1 MPGSQYVSLAM
12 NLVIGLSFFLYG
24 MKLLG
29 DGLQKAAGD
38 SLRRILQA
46 LTNKPIRGVLVGM
59 LVTGIIQSSGA
70 TTVMVVGF
78 ANAGLMTLKQAMGV
92 IFGANIGT
100 TITAQIIVL
109 KLDKLVWLFMLVGV
123 MMEFFVKRK
132 TSKAVGEA
140 ILGFGILFF
149 GLYFM
154 SDTLS
159 PLKDNQAFIDFLT
172 RFGQVPFLGVVAGAV
187 FTALIQSSSVTTS
200 LVVALAMKSMIT
212 LPSSIALILG
222 ANIGTT
228 VTAGLASLGGNI
240 TSKRA
245 ALTHFL
251 FNCIGTVIMFPFL
264 KPFARLVQLT
274 ASTLPHQVANAHT
287 LFNVLMTAIALIL
300 IDPFEKLVVHLLPS
314 AEKEAET
321 KVVQYIDDRVLV
333 TPSVALSQATQE
345 LYRMGRIT
353 YEMVNDCRTA
363 LFDNRMS
370 LLETVLGNEDLV
382 NSMQKEITAYL
393 TKITEHD
400 LSEAQSTRVMAL
412 MHAVNDIERV
422 GDHATNLVELI
433 QIKDDK
439 RLKFNAG
446 TVEDLK
452 AEFEHVLNTLDEAMT
467 ALRDYDVDRAHR
479 VKEMEDR
486 CDIMT
491 KECMSRNISRLNAHE
506 TDPQVGVVV
515 VDLFTNLERVSDH
528 ADNIADVV
536 LGVY

>member
-1 MPGSQYVSLAM
+1 MRGQYVSLAM

-46 LTNKPIRGVLVGM
+46 LTNKPVRGVLVGM

-78 ANAGLMTLKQAMGV
+78 ANAGLMTLRQAMGV

-109 KLDKLVWLFMLVGV
+109 RLDKLVWLFMLVGV
-123 MMEFFVKRK
+123 MMEFFVKRR
-132 TSKAVGEA
+132 TSKAIGEA

-154 SDTLS
+154 ADTLA
-159 PLKDNQAFIDFLT
+159 PLKDNQAFIGFLV
-172 RFGQVPFLGVVAGAV
+172 RFGQVPVLGVLAGAV

-200 LVVALAMKSMIT
+200 LVVALAMKGMIT
-212 LPSSIALILG
+212 LPSAIALILG

-228 VTAGLASLGGNI
+228 VTAGLASLGANI
-240 TSKRA
+240 TSRRA
-245 ALTHFL
+245 AFTHFL
-251 FNCIGTVIMFPFL
+251 FNTLGTIIMFPFL
-264 KPFARLVQLT
+264 KPFASLVELT
-274 ASTLPHQVANAHT
+274 ATRLPHQVANAHT
-287 LFNVLMTAIALIL
+287 IFNVIMTLIALVL
-300 IDPFEKLVVHLLPS
+300 INPFEKLVVRLLPS
-314 AEKEAET
+314 KEKEAET
-321 KVVQYIDDRVLV
+321 RIVQFIDERVLA

-345 LYRMGRIT
+345 LYRMGHIA
-353 YEMVNDCRTA
+353 YEMVDDCRTA
-363 LFDNRMS
+363 LFENRMS
-370 LLETVLGNEDLV
+370 LLETVLGNEELV
-382 NSMQKEITAYL
+382 NSMQKEITGYL

-400 LSEAQSTRVMAL
+400 LSEAQGTRVMAL

-439 RLKFNAG
+439 RLKINNG
-446 TVEDLK
+446 TQDDVQ
-452 AEFEHVLNTLDEAMT
+452 AEFSHVLATLDEAMS
-467 ALRDYDVDRAHR
+467 ALRDYDADRARH
-479 VKEMEDR
+479 VKQMEDR
-486 CDIMT
+486 CDVMT
-491 KECMSRNISRLNAHE
+491 KDFMSRNITRLNTHE
-506 TDPQVGVVV
+506 LDPQVGVVV
-515 VDLFTNLERVSDH
+515 VDLFTNLERISDH
-528 ADNIADVV
+528 SDNIADVV

>member
-1 MPGSQYVSLAM
+1 MRGQYVSLAM

-46 LTNKPIRGVLVGM
+46 LTNKPVRGVLVGM

-78 ANAGLMTLKQAMGV
+78 ANAGLMTLRQAMGV

-109 KLDKLVWLFMLVGV
+109 RLDKLVWLFMLVGV
-123 MMEFFVKRK
+123 MMEFFVKRR
-132 TSKAVGEA
+132 TSKAIGEA

-154 SDTLS
+154 ADTLA
-159 PLKDNQAFIDFLT
+159 PLKDNQAFIGFLV
-172 RFGQVPFLGVVAGAV
+172 RFGQVPVLGVLAGAV

-200 LVVALAMKSMIT
+200 LVVALAMKGMIT
-212 LPSSIALILG
+212 LPSAIALILG

-228 VTAGLASLGGNI
+228 VTAGLASLGANI
-240 TSKRA
+240 TSRRA
-245 ALTHFL
+245 AFTHFL
-251 FNCIGTVIMFPFL
+251 FNTLGTIIMFPFL
-264 KPFARLVQLT
+264 KPFASLVELT
-274 ASTLPHQVANAHT
+274 ATRLPHQVANAHT
-287 LFNVLMTAIALIL
+287 IFNVIMTLIALVL
-300 IDPFEKLVVHLLPS
+300 INPFEKLVVRLLPS
-314 AEKEAET
+314 KEKEAET
-321 KVVQYIDDRVLV
+321 RIVQFIDERVLA

-345 LYRMGRIT
+345 LYRMGHIA
-353 YEMVNDCRTA
+353 YEMVDDCRTA
-363 LFDNRMS
+363 LFENRMS
-370 LLETVLGNEDLV
+370 LLETVLGNEELV
-382 NSMQKEITAYL
+382 NSMQKEITGYL

-400 LSEAQSTRVMAL
+400 LSEAQGTRVMAL

-439 RLKFNAG
+439 RLKINNG
-446 TVEDLK
+446 TQDDLQ
-452 AEFEHVLNTLDEAMT
+452 AEFAHVLATLDEAMS
-467 ALRDYDVDRAHR
+467 ALRDYDVDRARH
-479 VKEMEDR
+479 VKAMEDR

-491 KECMSRNISRLNAHE
+491 KDCMSRNIARLNARE
-506 TDPQVGVVV
+506 LDPQVGVVV
-515 VDLFTNLERVSDH
+515 VDLFTNLERISDH
-528 ADNIADVV
+528 SDNIADVV

>member
-1 MPGSQYVSLAM
+1 MRGQYVSLAM

-46 LTNKPIRGVLVGM
+46 LTNKPVRGVLVGM
-59 LVTGIIQSSGA
+59 IVTAIIQSSSA

-78 ANAGLMTLKQAMGV
+78 ANAGLMTLRQAMGV

-109 KLDKLVWLFMLVGV
+109 KLDKVVWLFVLVGV

-132 TSKAVGEA
+132 TSKAIGEA

-154 SDTLS
+154 SDTLAPLRDS
-159 PLKDNQAFIDFLT
+159 PDFINFLV
-172 RFGQVPFLGVVAGAV
+172 RFGQVPVLGVGAGAV

-200 LVVALAMKSMIT
+200 LVVALAMKGMIT

-228 VTAGLASLGGNI
+228 VTAMLASLGGNI

-251 FNCIGTVIMFPFL
+251 FNTIGTVIMFPFL
-264 KPFARLVQLT
+264 KPFASLVQLT

-287 LFNVLMTAIALIL
+287 MFNLLMTLIALLCIN
-300 IDPFEKLVVHLLPS
+300 PFERLIVWLLPS
-314 AEKEAET
+314 TEKQVET
-321 KVVQYIDDRVLV
+321 RIVQFIDDRVLV

-345 LYRMGRIT
+345 LYRMGHIA
-353 YEMVNDCRTA
+353 YGMVSDCQTA
-363 LFDNRMS
+363 LFENRMS
-370 LLETVLGNEDLV
+370 LLETVLGNEELV
-382 NSMQKEITAYL
+382 NSMQREITGYL

-400 LSEAQSTRVMAL
+400 LSEAQGTRVMAL

-439 RLKFNAG
+439 RLKFNIS
-446 TVEDLK
+446 VQQDLK
-452 AEFEHVLNTLDEAMT
+452 EEFDHVLKTLDEAMN
-467 ALRDYDVDRAHR
+467 ALRDYDIERAHH

-486 CDIMT
+486 CDLMT
-491 KECMSRNISRLNAHE
+491 KECMSRNIVRLNAHE
-506 TDPQVGVVV
+506 VDPQVGVIV
-515 VDLFTNLERVSDH
+515 VDLFTNLERISDH
-528 ADNIADVV
+528 SDNIADVV

>member
-1 MPGSQYVSLAM
+1 MRGQYVSLAM

-78 ANAGLMTLKQAMGV
+78 ANAGLMTLRQAMGV

-109 KLDKLVWLFMLVGV
+109 KLDKLVWLFMVVGV

-132 TSKAVGEA
+132 TSKAIGEA

-154 SDTLS
+154 ADTLA
-159 PLKDNQAFIDFLT
+159 PLKDSQGFINFLV
-172 RFGQVPFLGVVAGAV
+172 RFGQVPILGVGAGAV
-187 FTALIQSSSVTTS
+187 FTALIQGSSVTTR
-200 LVVALAMKSMIT
+200 LVVALAMKGMIA
-212 LPSSIALILG
+212 LPSAIALILG

-228 VTAGLASLGGNI
+228 LTAGLASLGANV
-240 TSKRA
+240 TSRRA

-251 FNCIGTVIMFPFL
+251 FNFMGTVIMFPFL
-264 KPFARLVQLT
+264 KPFAKLVELT

-287 LFNVLMTAIALIL
+287 MFNLLMTVVALIF
-300 IDPFEKLVVHLLPS
+300 INPFEKLVMQLLPS
-314 AEKEAET
+314 KEKEVET
-321 KVVQYIDDRVLV
+321 RVVQFIDDRVLA

-345 LYRMGRIT
+345 LYRMGRVA
-353 YEMVNDCRTA
+353 YEMVDNCRIA
-363 LFDNRMS
+363 LFENRMN
-370 LLETVLGNEDLV
+370 LLENVLGNEELV
-382 NSMQKEITAYL
+382 NSMQKEITGYL

-400 LSEAQSTRVMAL
+400 LSEAQGTRVMAL

-422 GDHATNLVELI
+422 GDHHQPRRTHPDQGRQE
-433 QIKDDK
+433 
-439 RLKFNAG
+439 
-446 TVEDLK
+446 
-452 AEFEHVLNTLDEAMT
+452 AEA
-467 ALRDYDVDRAHR
+467 
-479 VKEMEDR
+479 
-486 CDIMT
+486 
-491 KECMSRNISRLNAHE
+491 
-506 TDPQVGVVV
+506 QQ
-515 VDLFTNLERVSDH
+515 
-528 ADNIADVV
+528 
-536 LGVY
+536 

>member
-1 MPGSQYVSLAM
+1 MRGQYVSLAM

-78 ANAGLMTLKQAMGV
+78 ANAGLMTLRQAMGV

-109 KLDKLVWLFMLVGV
+109 KLDKLVWLFMVVGV

-132 TSKAVGEA
+132 TSKAIGEA

-154 SDTLS
+154 ADTLA
-159 PLKDNQAFIDFLT
+159 PLKDSQGFINFLV
-172 RFGQVPFLGVVAGAV
+172 RFGQVPILGVGAGAV
-187 FTALIQSSSVTTS
+187 FTALTQSSSVTTS
-200 LVVALAMKSMIT
+200 LVVALAMKGMIA
-212 LPSSIALILG
+212 LPSAIALILG

-228 VTAGLASLGGNI
+228 LTAGLASLGANV
-240 TSKRA
+240 TSRRT

-251 FNCIGTVIMFPFL
+251 FNFMGTVIMFPFL
-264 KPFARLVQLT
+264 KPFAKLVELT

-287 LFNVLMTAIALIL
+287 MFNLLMTVVALIF
-300 IDPFEKLVVHLLPS
+300 INPFEKLVMQLLPS
-314 AEKEAET
+314 KEKEVET
-321 KVVQYIDDRVLV
+321 RVVQFIDDRVLA

-345 LYRMGRIT
+345 LYRMGRVA
-353 YEMVNDCRTA
+353 YEMVDNCRIA
-363 LFDNRMS
+363 LFENRMN
-370 LLETVLGNEDLV
+370 LLENVLGNEELV
-382 NSMQKEITAYL
+382 NSMQKEITGYL

-400 LSEAQSTRVMAL
+400 LSEAQGTRVMAL

-439 RLKFNAG
+439 RLKFNNG
-446 TVEDLK
+446 TQDDLK
-452 AEFEHVLNTLDEAMT
+452 AEFSHVLKTLEEAMD
-467 ALRDYDVDRAHR
+467 ALRDYDVERAHR
-479 VKEMEDR
+479 VKDMEDR
-486 CDIMT
+486 CDLMT

-506 TDPQVGVVV
+506 LDPQVGVIV
-515 VDLFTNLERVSDH
+515 VDLFTNLERISDH
-528 ADNIADVV
+528 SDNIADVV

>member
-1 MPGSQYVSLAM
+1 MRGQYVSLAM

-46 LTNKPIRGVLVGM
+46 LTNKPVRGVLVGM
-59 LVTGIIQSSGA
+59 VVTGIIQSSSA

-78 ANAGLMTLKQAMGV
+78 ANAGLMTLRQAMGV

-109 KLDKLVWLFMLVGV
+109 KLDKLVWLFMLIGV

-132 TSKAVGEA
+132 TSKAFGEA

-154 SDTLS
+154 SDTLAPLRDS
-159 PLKDNQAFIDFLT
+159 PDFINFLVQ
-172 RFGQVPFLGVVAGAV
+172 FGQVPILGVGAGAV

-200 LVVALAMKSMIT
+200 LVVALAMKGMIT

-228 VTAGLASLGGNI
+228 VTAVLASLGGNV

-251 FNCIGTVIMFPFL
+251 FNTMGTVIMVPFL
-264 KPFARLVQLT
+264 RPFARLVQLT

-287 LFNVLMTAIALIL
+287 IFNVLMTLIALLFIN
-300 IDPFEKLVVHLLPS
+300 PFEKLIIRLLPS
-314 AEKEAET
+314 AEKQVET
-321 KVVQYIDDRVLV
+321 RVVQFIDERVLV

-345 LYRMGRIT
+345 LYRMGHIA
-353 YEMVNDCRTA
+353 YGMVNDCRNA
-363 LFDNRMS
+363 LFENRMS
-370 LLETVLGNEDLV
+370 LLETVLQNEELV
-382 NSMQKEITAYL
+382 NSMQREITGYL

-400 LSEAQSTRVMAL
+400 LSEAQGTRVMAL

-439 RLKFNAG
+439 RLKFN
-446 TVEDLK
+446 TSVQQDLRE
-452 AEFEHVLNTLDEAMT
+452 EFDHVLKTLDEAMD
-467 ALRDYDVDRAHR
+467 ALRDYDIERAHR

-486 CDIMT
+486 CDVMT
-491 KECMSRNISRLNAHE
+491 RECMSRNIARLNAHE
-506 TDPQVGVVV
+506 VDPQVGVVV
-515 VDLFTNLERVSDH
+515 VDLFTNLERISDH
-528 ADNIADVV
+528 SDNIADVV

>member
-1 MPGSQYVSLAM
+1 MRGQYVSLAM
-12 NLVIGLSFFLYG
+12 NLIVGLSFFLYG

-46 LTNKPIRGVLVGM
+46 LTNKPVRGVLVGM
-59 LVTGIIQSSGA
+59 LITGIIQSSGA

-78 ANAGLMTLKQAMGV
+78 ANAGLMTLRQAMGV

-154 SDTLS
+154 ADTLE
-159 PLKDNQAFIDFLT
+159 PLKDSQGFIDFLVK
-172 RFGQVPFLGVVAGAV
+172 FGKVPIIGVGVGAV
-187 FTALIQSSSVTTS
+187 FTTLTQSSSVTTS
-200 LVVALAMKSMIT
+200 LVVALAMKGMIT

-228 VTAGLASLGGNI
+228 VTAGLASLGANI
-240 TSKRA
+240 TSRRA

-251 FNCIGTVIMFPFL
+251 FNFLGTVIMFPFL
-264 KPFARLVQLT
+264 KPYARLVQLT
-274 ASTLPHQVANAHT
+274 ATTLPHQVANAHT
-287 LFNVLMTAIALIL
+287 MFNVIMTIIALVL
-300 IDPFEKLVVHLLPS
+300 INPFEKLVMRLLPS
-314 AEKEAET
+314 KEKEVET
-321 KVVQYIDDRVLV
+321 RVVQYIDERVLA

-345 LYRMGRIT
+345 LFRMGRIA
-353 YEMVNDCRTA
+353 YEMIEDCRTA
-363 LFDNRMS
+363 LFENKMS
-370 LLETVLGNEDLV
+370 LLDNVLGNEDLV
-382 NSMQKEITAYL
+382 NSMQKEITGYL
-393 TKITEHD
+393 TKVTERD
-400 LSEAQSTRVMAL
+400 LSEAQGTRVMAL

-439 RLKFNAG
+439 RLKINNG
-446 TVEDLK
+446 SQEDLK
-452 AEFEHVLNTLDEAMT
+452 AEFAHVLATLDEAMN
-467 ALRDYDVDRAHR
+467 ALRDYDSDRAR
-479 VKEMEDR
+479 KVKDMEDR
-486 CDIMT
+486 CDVMT
-491 KECMSRNISRLNAHE
+491 KDFMSRNITRLNAHE
-506 TDPQVGVVV
+506 IDPQVGVVV
-515 VDLFTNLERVSDH
+515 VDLFTNLERISDH
-528 ADNIADVV
+528 SDNIADVV

>member
-1 MPGSQYVSLAM
+1 MPGSQYVTLAM

-38 SLRRILQA
+38 SLRRVLQA

-59 LVTGIIQSSGA
+59 VVTGIIQSSSA

-92 IFGANIGT
+92 IFGANVGT

-109 KLDKLVWLFMLVGV
+109 KLDRLVWLFMLIGV

-132 TSKAVGEA
+132 TSKAIGEA

-154 SDTLS
+154 SDTLL

-172 RFGQVPFLGVVAGAV
+172 RFGQVPFLGVVAGAI

-200 LVVALAMKSMIT
+200 LVVALAMKNMVT

-251 FNCIGTVIMFPFL
+251 FNVMGTVIMFPFL
-264 KPFARLVQLT
+264 KPFARLVQLG

-287 LFNVLMTAIALIL
+287 LFNVLMMSIAVIL
-300 IDPFEKLVVHLLPS
+300 INPFEKLVVHLLPS
-314 AEKEAET
+314 TEKEAESR
-321 KVVQYIDDRVLV
+321 VVHYIDDRVLV

-345 LYRMGRIT
+345 LYRMGRVT

-370 LLETVLGNEDLV
+370 LLETVLVNEDLV

-400 LSEAQSTRVMAL
+400 LSEAQGTRVMAL

-446 TVEDLK
+446 TIEDLK

-486 CDIMT
+486 CDVMT

-506 TDPQVGVVV
+506 TGPQVGVVV